1 MQPTDEKPKDDR
13 KTTPTSMLIKGDRA
27 MSIAFILPVSIFV
40 GYGIG
45 WFVDSRLGT
54 KYWSLVGL
62 LIGIVAGFVDMIR
75 QIRATK

>member
-1 MQPTDEKPKDDR
+1 MERTEDKPKDDP
-13 KTTPTSMLIKGDRA
+13 KSSPTNMLVKGDRA

-62 LIGIVAGFVDMIR
+62 LVGIVAGFVDMIR
-75 QIRATK
+75 QIRSTK

>member
-1 MQPTDEKPKDDR
+1 MQPTDNKPKDDR
-13 KTTPTSMLIKGDRA
+13 KTTPTGMLIKGDRE

-75 QIRATK
+75 QIRAMK